1 MSKEGISGMDHYRA
15 MTGQG
20 LQALTLGVLQE
31 YFTDQLARPIANEIA
46 MRYVQSGTRTLDQME
61 RVDEER
67 PEIKGFQGHPLAEQP
82 APTPDRTRLFPRPG
96 EGLERQQR
104 VQYLSIGEVR
114 SRGQYIKENTETG
127 ICKLYDQTGT
137 YIGAVSNAVMDELHE
152 GGEIT
157 TRHED
162 ETYDTHWIKEETRG

>member
-1 MSKEGISGMDHYRA
+1 MDHYRA

-67 PEIKGFQGHPLAEQP
+67 P

-96 EGLERQQR
+96 EGL
-104 VQYLSIGEVR
+104 G
-114 SRGQYIKENTETG
+114 N
-127 ICKLYDQTGT
+127 
-137 YIGAVSNAVMDELHE
+137 H
-152 GGEIT
+152 
-157 TRHED
+157 
-162 ETYDTHWIKEETRG
+162 

>member
-1 MSKEGISGMDHYRA
+1 MDHYRA